1 VIYFCFIS
9 VLDYRRNCSPL
20 LMVPCCNPMGGSRWC
35 VTMTSTIRVDLHNGK
50 GTGQLMLRWDA
61 LGQFSLHIVHY
72 TPCLHK
78 CHSDGRLKR
87 MQILF
92 NLIFNQRLSFSQLDT
107 FLMTLPSQRSHF
119 YCNIKPHP

>member
-1 VIYFCFIS
+1 
-9 VLDYRRNCSPL
+9 
-20 LMVPCCNPMGGSRWC
+20 
-35 VTMTSTIRVDLHNGK
+35 MTSTIRVDLHNGK

-92 NLIFNQRLSFSQLDT
+92 NLIFNQRLSF
-107 FLMTLPSQRSHF
+107 
-119 YCNIKPHP
+119 